1 LYPSD
6 ADALATE
13 TEDKVVPP
21 EGVPLSTFGTST
33 LLALGGDGLCSGTTG
48 LGEDDK
54 YCDTEVGDSLDNE
67 VEQADISS

>member
-6 ADALATE
+6 ADALVTE

-21 EGVPLSTFGTST
+21 EGLPLSTFATFT
-33 LLALGGDGLCSGTTG
+33 LLALGGDGLCSGTIG
-48 LGEDDK
+48 PGADDK

-67 VEQADISS
+67 VEQTDI